1 MIKLYVGDM
10 DAAKAFYGGAFGAK
24 PALAIGNNANI
35 LTFPHGGP
43 GLVLLKSS
51 PGEKKYG
58 AFIIRVPDL
67 AKTEAWAVA
76 NGAKQQGTFAGN
88 PAGQA
93 ARSIDLLDPWGNQVE
108 ILQVG

>member
-10 DAAKAFYGGAFGAK
+10 NAAEAFYGGAFGAK

-43 GLVLLKSS
+43 GLVLLKSNL
-51 PGEKKYG
+51 GDKKYG

-67 AKTEAWAVA
+67 RKTQAWAVA
-76 NGAKQQGTFAGN
+76 HGAKQQGTFAGN
-88 PAGQA
+88 PGGQA

-108 ILQVG
+108 ILQIG